1 MLISAMQEVFGTDD
15 DLLAIEHAGYWGF
28 DAIELITRTQ
38 PNGEHQPYT
47 DTQIREIRD
56 AIEVNGVMLSGIC
69 IGSSRDFGLVDYGE
83 IGKGR
88 IMRDFRDAILS
99 AKELGSGVVLI
110 SFFGRNK
117 IKNEDAQNRVIENI
131 CELVPIAEE
140 CRLILALE
148 MTLSPEIMTDM
159 IDKIGSQSVGI
170 YYDVGNMTAGGFDNA
185 DAIRELGGYISAIH
199 IKDRVI
205 GNGGRRLG
213 EGDVNFE
220 DVRDA
225 LVEIGYDQVLTLETP
240 IMDDP
245 EIEAR
250 KNLAFVKGIWGM

>member
-28 DAIELITRTQ
+28 DAIELITKIKS
-38 PNGEHQPYT
+38 NGEHLPYT
-47 DTQIREIRD
+47 EEQKQ
-56 AIEVNGVMLSGIC
+56 AIKDSLETNGIMLSSIC
-69 IGSSRDFGLVDYGE
+69 VGSSRDYGLIDYG
-83 IGKGR
+83 GVGR
-88 IMRDFRDAILS
+88 QKVIEDFRDAILS

-110 SFFGRNK
+110 SFFGKNR
-117 IKNEDAQNRVIENI
+117 IKNEDDQNRVIENI

-159 IDKIGSQSVGI
+159 IDRIGSQSVGI
-170 YYDVGNMTAGGFDNA
+170 YYDVGNMFAGGFDNA
-185 DAIRELGGYISAIH
+185 DAIRELGGYISAVH

-220 DVRDA
+220 NVRDA

-245 EIEAR
+245 EMEAR